1 MLAPGKCNEEL
12 RKLAEQK
19 MAQFTENAEA
29 LSPGEAQRNLHELRV
44 HQIELEMQNEDLR
57 NSQTELEAVRARYFS
72 LYDLAP
78 VGYFTINEQR
88 LILESNLSAAVLL
101 GESRGSLV
109 GKTLA
114 QFIFKEDQDLYYLQC
129 KQLFKSGEMQTFDLR
144 MLKKDGSA
152 FWGHLRIAV
161 AHPVDGVAACSVVL
175 SDISERKQMEHE
187 LLKSEKRYRRITE
200 EITDYVYTVIVRN
213 GRAVETRH
221 GPACE
226 AVTGYTAQD
235 FAEAPLLWIA
245 TVPLEDR
252 KRVIEHFKIILAG
265 GKLPA
270 IEHRIIRK
278 DGQIRWVS
286 DKSVLHFDSNNV
298 LLSYEG
304 IIRDITEIN
313 QANEALRESEA
324 RYRNIF
330 EGIPDGVIV
339 HDGDGVILDANEA
352 MVQRLELPLDAILGR
367 KIAEFISPDNM
378 SAIRNNAANALRG
391 ALLVFETIYVSASGR
406 MTPAEVYEH
415 QIPWKG
421 MSAVLSISRDITK
434 RKQMY
439 EALQLNTARH
449 HTILQTAMDGFWL
462 ADKKGRLLEV
472 NDAYCRMSGYSM
484 PELLTMHIPE
494 LEDEET
500 SDETDAHILKVMR
513 EGEARFESRHR
524 RKDGTVFSVEVS
536 VQYRPEEG
544 GRFVAFVQDITGRKK
559 SEAKLASTYKE
570 LEQVHN
576 KLLLAR
582 QSEKLAF
589 TGRIAASIAHEIRNP
604 STTISLALGQ
614 LSSISQHHEKQDR
627 YIGIIEKNINRINY
641 LITEMLSCA
650 RPAELNMELND
661 IHEILDG
668 VVETVEMKMSTHK
681 IRLVREFTAADSV
694 LNVDKEQINRV
705 FLNLIVNAI
714 DAMAKKGGILTI
726 ATDNNGEYFVIEVKD
741 TGKGISQDNI
751 IKIFDPFFTTKTSGI
766 GLGLTT
772 CYGVVASH
780 GGTIEVA
787 SKISQGTA
795 FAVSLPVRR

>member
-1 MLAPGKCNEEL
+1 
-12 RKLAEQK
+12 
-19 MAQFTENAEA
+19 
-29 LSPGEAQRNLHELRV
+29 
-44 HQIELEMQNEDLR
+44 
-57 NSQTELEAVRARYFS
+57 
-72 LYDLAP
+72 
-78 VGYFTINEQR
+78 
-88 LILESNLSAAVLL
+88 
-101 GESRGSLV
+101 
-109 GKTLA
+109 
-114 QFIFKEDQDLYYLQC
+114 
-129 KQLFKSGEMQTFDLR
+129 
-144 MLKKDGSA
+144 
-152 FWGHLRIAV
+152 
-161 AHPVDGVAACSVVL
+161 
-175 SDISERKQMEHE
+175 
-187 LLKSEKRYRRITE
+187 
-200 EITDYVYTVIVRN
+200 
-213 GRAVETRH
+213 
-221 GPACE
+221 
-226 AVTGYTAQD
+226 
-235 FAEAPLLWIA
+235 
-245 TVPLEDR
+245 
-252 KRVIEHFKIILAG
+252 
-265 GKLPA
+265 
-270 IEHRIIRK
+270 
-278 DGQIRWVS
+278 
-286 DKSVLHFDSNNV
+286 
-298 LLSYEG
+298 
-304 IIRDITEIN
+304 
-313 QANEALRESEA
+313 
-324 RYRNIF
+324 
-330 EGIPDGVIV
+330 
-339 HDGDGVILDANEA
+339 
-352 MVQRLELPLDAILGR
+352 
-367 KIAEFISPDNM
+367 
-378 SAIRNNAANALRG
+378 
-391 ALLVFETIYVSASGR
+391 
-406 MTPAEVYEH
+406 
-415 QIPWKG
+415 
-421 MSAVLSISRDITK
+421 
-434 RKQMY
+434 
-439 EALQLNTARH
+439 
-449 HTILQTAMDGFWL
+449 
-462 ADKKGRLLEV
+462 
-472 NDAYCRMSGYSM
+472 M